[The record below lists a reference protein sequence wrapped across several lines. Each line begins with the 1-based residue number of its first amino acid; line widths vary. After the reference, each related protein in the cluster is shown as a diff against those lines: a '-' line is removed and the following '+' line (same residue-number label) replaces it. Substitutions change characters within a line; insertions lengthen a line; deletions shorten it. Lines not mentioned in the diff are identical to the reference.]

1 MARLK
6 QLNLAE
12 LALGI
17 ANEFTT
23 VSVWGS
29 LGRERSKGLQL
40 GIATYHLL
48 LNCSY
53 LSWQLTV
60 AANTKQTLGV
70 RDEIIKFHSDAY
82 TLCV

>member
-1 MARLK
+1 MR
-6 QLNLAE
+6 QLNLVE
-12 LALGI
+12 LASGI

-29 LGRERSKGLQL
+29 LGRERSRGLQL

-48 LNCSY
+48 LNSGY

-60 AANTKQTLGV
+60 AANITKQTLRV
-70 RDEIIKFHSDAY
+70 RDEIIKFHCDANIY
-82 TLCV
+82 V